1 MFQAFIFTN
10 IIGSLVNNLFEVKIF
25 NPFPSLTFSSS
36 SYGRGISDSS
46 LSPSS
51 GDMSE
56 SLFLVVS
63 DGASFSNLLL

>member
-10 IIGSLVNNLFEVKIF
+10 IIGSLVNNLFEVKIS

-36 SYGRGISDSS
+36 SYSRGISDSS
-46 LSPSS
+46 LSPAN

-56 SLFLVVS
+56 FSFSLFLVVS
-63 DGASFSNLLL
+63 DGS